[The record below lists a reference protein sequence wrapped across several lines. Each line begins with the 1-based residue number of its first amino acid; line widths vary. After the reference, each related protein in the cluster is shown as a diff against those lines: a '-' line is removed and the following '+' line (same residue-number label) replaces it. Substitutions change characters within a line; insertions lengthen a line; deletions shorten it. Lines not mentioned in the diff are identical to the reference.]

1 MKITLDRT
9 VPRTIVEIAPVF
21 FPPVLESADS
31 VPARGCVQRL
41 KAHQWLVAI
50 CNDDFLAIERFP
62 DQLRQM
68 GFGLVDGSLCH
79 GPPNLARI
87 FSQVNA
93 RGCSRGSGF
102 ALAKREGSGQTRQR
116 HMAKRIKS
124 LIRGSKR
131 EAKRY
136 SQRAYAGEITRTQVD
151 GPAAEAFGAT
161 RSPSA
166 AEVVSA
172 GTASEP
178 PTIDREA
185 QPDPISS
192 APLAI
197 RDVPSAFSG
206 EPLPARMLN
215 EFVYCPRLFYY
226 EFVEGVFVHNADTLR
241 GAAVHARVDTGS
253 GAMPAAK
260 AHKAES
266 EIPKPDETEPEII
279 HSRSVSLGSERLG
292 VTAKIDLVEIR
303 ALPEAAGAES
313 GISNV
318 KSQIPSESP
327 DLFSQ
332 LEVCPVDYKAG
343 APREGDDGKEIWDAD
358 KMQLGLQCLLLRD
371 NGYVCNEGIIYYR
384 ATKQRVRL
392 PMTPELEQWIL
403 RKIGE
408 ARACA
413 TGPIPPPLIDSPKCP
428 RCSLVTV
435 CLPDETR
442 LLARSE
448 SQIAN
453 LKSQITEPAPRRLIA
468 PRDDARALYLN
479 TPGLYV
485 GRSGEVLQVK
495 ERKELIQEV
504 RINDVSHVALF
515 GNIQISTAAVQAL
528 CEADTP
534 ITYFSMGGWF
544 YGITRGHS
552 LKNVF
557 TRVEQ
562 FRLARDPA
570 FCLQLSRTFVAG
582 KIRNQRTM
590 LMRNHLEPPAQV
602 LAKLKNSAETAR
614 NANSL
619 DELLGVE
626 GAAASFYFSQFNGM
640 IKVEDE
646 LAAEPPSNS
655 GAQLRFNFDFN
666 GRKRRPPT
674 DPVNALLSLAYSL
687 LAKDCAIA
695 ALTVG
700 FDPYVGFYHQ
710 PRFGRP
716 ALALDVMEEF
726 RPLIAES
733 CVLTAINNRMIS
745 EKDFVRA
752 GRAVNLNAAG
762 RRQFFVAYEARM
774 NHLVTHPIFDYKVTY
789 RRALELQFRI
799 LARYLTGE
807 IKQYVPFMTR

>member
-41 KAHQWLVAI
+41 KAHQRFVPL

-79 GPPNLARI
+79 GPPNLVRI
-87 FSQVNA
+87 LSQVNA

-241 GAAVHARVDTGS
+241 GAAVHARVDTGC
-253 GAMPAAK
+253 GAMPAAQVDK
-260 AHKAES
+260 S
-266 EIPKPDETEPEII
+266 EIPKPDQTKPEII

-303 ALPEAAGAES
+303 ASPEAAGAES
-313 GISNV
+313 EIPNV
-318 KSQIPSESP
+318 KSQ
-327 DLFSQ
+327 
-332 LEVCPVDYKAG
+332 V
-343 APREGDDGKEIWDAD
+343 
-358 KMQLGLQCLLLRD
+358 
-371 NGYVCNEGIIYYR
+371 
-384 ATKQRVRL
+384 
-392 PMTPELEQWIL
+392 
-403 RKIGE
+403 
-408 ARACA
+408 
-413 TGPIPPPLIDSPKCP
+413 
-428 RCSLVTV
+428 
-435 CLPDETR
+435 
-442 LLARSE
+442 
-448 SQIAN
+448 
-453 LKSQITEPAPRRLIA
+453 TEPAPRSLVA
-468 PRDDARALYLN
+468 PRDDTRALYLN

-495 ERKELIQEV
+495 AKKELIQEV

-534 ITYFSMGGWF
+534 ITYFSMGG
-544 YGITRGHS
+544 
-552 LKNVF
+552 
-557 TRVEQ
+557 
-562 FRLARDPA
+562 
-570 FCLQLSRTFVAG
+570 
-582 KIRNQRTM
+582 
-590 LMRNHLEPPAQV
+590 
-602 LAKLKNSAETAR
+602 
-614 NANSL
+614 
-619 DELLGVE
+619 
-626 GAAASFYFSQFNGM
+626 
-640 IKVEDE
+640 
-646 LAAEPPSNS
+646 
-655 GAQLRFNFDFN
+655 
-666 GRKRRPPT
+666 
-674 DPVNALLSLAYSL
+674 
-687 LAKDCAIA
+687 
-695 ALTVG
+695 
-700 FDPYVGFYHQ
+700 
-710 PRFGRP
+710 
-716 ALALDVMEEF
+716 
-726 RPLIAES
+726 
-733 CVLTAINNRMIS
+733 
-745 EKDFVRA
+745 
-752 GRAVNLNAAG
+752 
-762 RRQFFVAYEARM
+762 
-774 NHLVTHPIFDYKVTY
+774 
-789 RRALELQFRI
+789 
-799 LARYLTGE
+799 
-807 IKQYVPFMTR
+807 

>member
-1 MKITLDRT
+1 M
-9 VPRTIVEIAPVF
+9 
-21 FPPVLESADS
+21 
-31 VPARGCVQRL
+31 ARRL
-41 KAHQWLVAI
+41 TSS
-50 CNDDFLAIERFP
+50 NR
-62 DQLRQM
+62 R
-68 GFGLVDGSLCH
+68 
-79 GPPNLARI
+79 
-87 FSQVNA
+87 
-93 RGCSRGSGF
+93 RGR
-102 ALAKREGSGQTRQR
+102 K
-116 HMAKRIKS
+116 
-124 LIRGSKR
+124 SKR
-131 EAKRY
+131 GAEDRLGDIPR
-136 SQRAYAGEITRTQVD
+136 SEIDAVV
-151 GPAAEAFGAT
+151 AEAFKTTKTVPVVKPIEIDTSAEKGAA
-161 RSPSA
+161 RPA
-166 AEVVSA
+166 V
-172 GTASEP
+172 
-178 PTIDREA
+178 
-185 QPDPISS
+185 
-192 APLAI
+192 APYQSAI
-197 RDVPSAFSG
+197 RNQQSAIPA

-241 GAAVHARVDTGS
+241 GAAVHARVDTGC
-253 GAMPAAK
+253 GAMPAAQVDK
-260 AHKAES
+260 S
-266 EIPKPDETEPEII
+266 EIPKPDQTKPEII

-303 ALPEAAGAES
+303 ASPEAAGAES
-313 GISNV
+313 EISNV

-562 FRLARDPA
+562 FRRARDPA
-570 FCLQLSRTFVAG
+570 FCLQLSRSVVAG

-614 NANSL
+614 NATSL

-646 LAAEPPSNS
+646 LAAEPPSNP

-807 IKQYVPFMTR
+807 INQYVPFMTR